1 MKLGRRVLVLVSVHK
16 VRRRAVIL
24 ITEDHLARIVHI
36 FFLGVLEAHG
46 NSPDT
51 FTPVTPYF
59 QAPVFL
65 LQVESRHFTRLVLV
79 GFNVAF
85 KRPEDTVVVV
95 SIGNR
100 DNLYRRIFLHIHD
113 ISLVILVLSVMQFIV
128 FMIQYNKVRRHIKCQ
143 VTAVTKN
150 RRDHGSTLVHLFTDV
165 CFGKFSQ
172 LERLDLVNELSV
184 IDIGMSVHFLV
195 QELIQTVSCSKC
207 FARFVQIRVLTDS
220 VNTAL
225 FALVMQL
232 LGSFGQDVLD
242 KRPLDRV

>member
-24 ITEDHLARIVHI
+24 ITEDHLTVIVHI
-36 FFLGVLEAHG
+36 FLLGVLESHG

-100 DNLYRRIFLHIHD
+100 NNLHRRIFLYIHD

-150 RRDHGSTLVHLFTDV
+150 RRDHGSTLVYLFTDV

-172 LERLDLVNELSV
+172 LERFDLVNELSV
-184 IDIGMSVHFLV
+184 IDIGMSVHFFI
-195 QELIQTVSCSKC
+195 QELIQAVSCSKC

-225 FALVMQL
+225 LALVMQL
-232 LGSFGQDVLD
+232 LGGFGQDVLD